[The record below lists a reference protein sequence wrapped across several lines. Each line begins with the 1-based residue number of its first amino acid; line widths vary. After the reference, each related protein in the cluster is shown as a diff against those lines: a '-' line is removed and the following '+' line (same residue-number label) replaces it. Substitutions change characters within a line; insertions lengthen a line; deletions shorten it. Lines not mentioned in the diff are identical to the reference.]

1 MFTPC
6 RDTAIA
12 HSDPSACRV
21 LMQSEADDPAPTDDD
36 ATLIRIP
43 KKADVPDDDAADGDE
58 EAAED

>member
-21 LMQSEADDPAPTDDD
+21 LMQSEADDPAPTDDERRH
-36 ATLIRIP
+36 AHP
-43 KKADVPDDDAADGDE
+43 HSE
-58 EAAED
+58 EGRRPGRRRR